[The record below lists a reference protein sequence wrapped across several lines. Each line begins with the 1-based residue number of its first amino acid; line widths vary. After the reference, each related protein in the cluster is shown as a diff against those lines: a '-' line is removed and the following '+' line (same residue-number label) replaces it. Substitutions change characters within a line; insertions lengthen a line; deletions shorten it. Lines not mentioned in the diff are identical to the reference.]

1 MLLLPTSA
9 GCSRDASCSAA
20 LSPSTPSESALAG
33 DTGDIRSPWCPDD
46 VTMLQLVHCSH
57 QSNDCNGVVPVLF
70 DLLKAVL
77 LLGYIQSFTPFIFFL
92 VQLI

>member
-1 MLLLPTSA
+1 
-9 GCSRDASCSAA
+9 
-20 LSPSTPSESALAG
+20 
-33 DTGDIRSPWCPDD
+33 
-46 VTMLQLVHCSH
+46 MLQLVHCSH